1 MEATRDNASRLGV
14 AFRERP
20 GHGGAASLF
29 TSRRHRQFVG
39 GLLTEEGYQANYVL
53 FQPSR
58 LFARTVGDGVL
69 RLNHALYGFR
79 DLAADHVMFLEK
91 DRLEAYYGEL
101 DHCVEK
107 VRDRL
112 AGLVAYCGKGYDG
125 EFTEALEGVAS
136 SVPEATG
143 HLSEA
148 EEKEA
153 GQQGRQP
160 DGPTEAPAA
169 GPDDPDAFEALR
181 ETAEEQGILTEL
193 GRREGWV
200 AFRPCPFYG
209 RFLGDIAYTLND
221 ALLRVER
228 RTSFFIASGNGEVL
242 RQYYE
247 ALEKE
252 LTALHGDLKG
262 VMDFCGRKAA

>member
-1 MEATRDNASRLGV
+1 MEATRDNASRLGMM
-14 AFRERP
+14 FRERP

-29 TSRRHRQFVG
+29 TSRRHRQFVE

-79 DLAADHVMFLEK
+79 DLAADHVMFLDR

-112 AGLVAYCGKGYDG
+112 AALVAYCGKGYDG
-125 EFTEALEGVAS
+125 EFTEALESGAS
-136 SVPEATG
+136 LMPEATDR
-143 HLSEA
+143 LREA
-148 EEKEA
+148 EEEAA
-153 GQQGRQP
+153 GQPGTQP
-160 DGPTEAPAA
+160 DGSTEAPAA
-169 GPDDPDAFEALR
+169 GPDNPDAFEAPR
-181 ETAEEQGILTEL
+181 ETAEEQGVLTEL

-209 RFLGDIAYTLND
+209 RFLGDVAYTLND

-228 RTSFFIASGNGEVL
+228 RTSFFIASGSGEVL

-252 LTALHGDLKG
+252 LTALRGDLEG
-262 VMDFCGRKAA
+262 VMAFCGRKAA